1 MDILALAARGTL
13 DLVAAECRALK
24 LPIVGTSS
32 EGVEL
37 ILDQR
42 QIARALVGLRVA
54 TRLLLRIGGCEARDG
69 ESLYDGASQVRWS
82 EWLDVD
88 STFAVHASGDLV
100 APTGGRRGLDNHI
113 FVALRVKDALADQLT
128 RVYGRRP
135 NVDRD
140 DPEVRIV
147 VRGRAGKWQI
157 FLDLSAPP
165 LHQRGFRVQPGP
177 APLKETL
184 AAAVVDCVDWRGA
197 GRLHDPMC
205 GSGTLIIEALNR
217 HLGIAPGCTRW
228 FGVERWP
235 HHGAELQRLLDAERG
250 QAQAHAEQA
259 IRCARGLDV
268 LASDIDANALAAT
281 RANVAAAGLQDL
293 VRCQQLD
300 AVAMPPPPGGT
311 VLVANPPYGE
321 RLGGSDVTEL
331 YGAMG
336 HAWRDFRGTA
346 AHIIDGNPSF
356 VSAFGLRADAE
367 RRLWNGPIG
376 VTLRRYPLGN

>member
-1 MDILALAARGTL
+1 MQILALAARGTL
-13 DLVAAECRALK
+13 DLVAAECRALQ
-24 LPIVGTSS
+24 LPIVGTTS
-32 EGVEL
+32 EGVDMEL
-37 ILDQR
+37 NAA
-42 QIARALVGLRVA
+42 QIARGLVHLRIA
-54 TRLLLRIGGCEARDG
+54 TRLLLRLGGFEARDG
-69 ESLYDGASQVRWS
+69 ESLYEGASTIRWTD
-82 EWLDVD
+82 WLDAD
-88 STFAVHASGDLV
+88 STFAVHASGDLI
-100 APTGGRRGLDNHI
+100 APEGGRRGLDNHI

-128 RVYGRRP
+128 HVHGRRP

-184 AAAVVDCVDWRGA
+184 AAAVVECVDWRGA

-235 HHGAELQRLLDAERG
+235 HHGAELQRLLDAEREA
-250 QAQAHAEQA
+250 AQAHAETA
-259 IRCARGLDV
+259 IASARGLDV
-268 LASDIDANALAAT
+268 LASDIDPNSLAAA
-281 RANVAAAGLQDL
+281 RANLTMAGLQDL
-293 VRCQQLD
+293 VRVQQVD
-300 AVAMPPPPGGT
+300 ALKLPVPPPGT

-321 RLGGSDVTEL
+321 RLGGSEVTGFYRAL
-331 YGAMG
+331 GR
-336 HAWRDFRGTA
+336 AWRGFPRTM
-346 AHIIDGNPSF
+346 AHIIDGNPDF

-367 RRLWNGPIG
+367 RKLWNGPIA
-376 VTLRRYPLGN
+376 VTLRRYPLGG